1 MRKIEATIDPWIV
14 QDVREA
20 LARVGVTDIA
30 LCDVRCTDV
39 HGSHTEFY
47 RGVEYRVDLVPKLK
61 LEVVV
66 DDECVDDVVKA
77 VTGVAVAPGG
87 RILISAVE
95 QVVDAHG
102 RSRAAAPTGRWPFG
116 ARAGRIGAGS
126 QDPAIAPA
134 HSTGGPSASTG
145 LSSRSG

>member
-1 MRKIEATIDPWIV
+1 MRKIEATIDPWIF

-30 LCDVRCTDV
+30 LCDARCTDV

-77 VTGVAVAPGG
+77 VTGVAVMPVG
-87 RILISAVE
+87 RILITAVE
-95 QVVDAHG
+95 QVVSKEEMAH
-102 RSRAAAPTGRWPFG
+102 PF
-116 ARAGRIGAGS
+116 R
-126 QDPAIAPA
+126 
-134 HSTGGPSASTG
+134 
-145 LSSRSG
+145 

>member
-77 VTGVAVAPGG
+77 VTGVAVASVC
-87 RILISAVE
+87 RILIAAVE
-95 QVVDAHG
+95 
-102 RSRAAAPTGRWPFG
+102 RAATASAAPSSRWSFG

-134 HSTGGPSASTG
+134 HSTGGPSAPTG

>member
-77 VTGVAVAPGG
+77 VTGVAVASVG
-87 RILISAVE
+87 RILIAAVE
-95 QVVDAHG
+95 
-102 RSRAAAPTGRWPFG
+102 RAATASAAPSSRWSFG

-126 QDPAIAPA
+126 PDPAIAPA
-134 HSTGGPSASTG
+134 HSTGGPSAPTG
-145 LSSRSG
+145 LSSRPG

>member
-30 LCDVRCTDV
+30 LCDVRCTDR

-47 RGVEYRVDLVPKLK
+47 RGVEYRVDLVPKVK

-66 DDECVDDVVKA
+66 DGERVDDVVKA
-77 VTGVAVAPGG
+77 VTGGAVGSVG
-87 RILISAVE
+87 RILITAVE
-95 QVVDAHG
+95 QVVPKEEMAH
-102 RSRAAAPTGRWPFG
+102 PF
-116 ARAGRIGAGS
+116 R
-126 QDPAIAPA
+126 
-134 HSTGGPSASTG
+134 
-145 LSSRSG
+145 

>member
-77 VTGVAVAPGG
+77 VTGVAVASVG
-87 RILISAVE
+87 RILIAAVE
-95 QVVDAHG
+95 
-102 RSRAAAPTGRWPFG
+102 RAATASAAPSSRWSFG

-134 HSTGGPSASTG
+134 HSTGGPSAPTG

>member
-1 MRKIEATIDPWIV
+1 MRKIEATIDPRIF

-30 LCDVRCTDV
+30 LSDVRCTDA
-39 HGSHTEFY
+39 HGAHSEFY

-77 VTGVAVAPGG
+77 VTGVAGASVG
-87 RILISAVE
+87 RILIAAVE
-95 QVVDAHG
+95 
-102 RSRAAAPTGRWPFG
+102 RAATASAAPTGRRPFG
-116 ARAGRIGAGS
+116 ARGMRNG
-126 QDPAIAPA
+126 IASFQA
-134 HSTGGPSASTG
+134 LQAT
-145 LSSRSG
+145 

>member
-20 LARVGVTDIA
+20 LARVGVTDIV

-77 VTGVAVAPGG
+77 VTGVAVASVG
-87 RILISAVE
+87 RILIAAVE
-95 QVVDAHG
+95 QPAT
-102 RSRAAAPTGRWPFG
+102 AAPTGRWPFG

>member
-30 LCDVRCTDV
+30 LCDVRCTDG

-77 VTGVAVAPGG
+77 VTGVAVASVG
-87 RILISAVE
+87 RILIAAVE
-95 QVVDAHG
+95 
-102 RSRAAAPTGRWPFG
+102 RAATASAAPSSRWSFG

-134 HSTGGPSASTG
+134 HSTGGPSAPTG

>member
-30 LCDVRCTDV
+30 LCDVRCTDG

-77 VTGVAVAPGG
+77 VTGVAVA
-87 RILISAVE
+87 
-95 QVVDAHG
+95 
-102 RSRAAAPTGRWPFG
+102 
-116 ARAGRIGAGS
+116 
-126 QDPAIAPA
+126 
-134 HSTGGPSASTG
+134 
-145 LSSRSG
+145 

>member
-1 MRKIEATIDPWIV
+1 MRKIEATIDLWIF

-30 LCDVRCTDV
+30 LCDVRCPDV
-39 HGSHTEFY
+39 HGAHTEFY

-77 VTGVAVAPGG
+77 VTGMAVMPVG
-87 RILISAVE
+87 RIVIAAVE
-95 QVVDAHG
+95 QVVSEG
-102 RSRAAAPTGRWPFG
+102 GMVRS
-116 ARAGRIGAGS
+116 
-126 QDPAIAPA
+126 PA
-134 HSTGGPSASTG
+134 T
-145 LSSRSG
+145 RF

>member
-30 LCDVRCTDV
+30 LCDVRCTDG

-77 VTGVAVAPGG
+77 VTGVAVASVG
-87 RILISAVE
+87 RILIAAVE
-95 QVVDAHG
+95 
-102 RSRAAAPTGRWPFG
+102 RAATASAAPSGRWSFG

-134 HSTGGPSASTG
+134 HSTCGPSAPTG

>member
-20 LARVGVTDIA
+20 LARVDVTGIA

-66 DDECVDDVVKA
+66 DDERVDDVVKA
-77 VTGVAVAPGG
+77 VTGVAVASVG
-87 RILISAVE
+87 RILIAAVE
-95 QVVDAHG
+95 QVL
-102 RSRAAAPTGRWPFG
+102 TGRWPFG
-116 ARAGRIGAGS
+116 ASADWIDAGS

-134 HSTGGPSASTG
+134 RSTGGPSAPTG
-145 LSSRSG
+145 PSSRPG

>member
-20 LARVGVTDIA
+20 LARVGVTDIV

-77 VTGVAVAPGG
+77 VTGVAVASVG
-87 RILISAVE
+87 RILIAAVE
-95 QVVDAHG
+95 PPATA
-102 RSRAAAPTGRWPFG
+102 SAAPTGRWPFG
-116 ARAGRIGAGS
+116 TRAGRIGAGS

>member
-39 HGSHTEFY
+39 
-47 RGVEYRVDLVPKLK
+47 
-61 LEVVV
+61 
-66 DDECVDDVVKA
+66 VKA
-77 VTGVAVAPGG
+77 VTGVAVASVG
-87 RILISAVE
+87 RILIAAVE
-95 QVVDAHG
+95 
-102 RSRAAAPTGRWPFG
+102 RAATASAAPSGRWSFG

-134 HSTGGPSASTG
+134 HSTGGPSAPTG

>member
-30 LCDVRCTDV
+30 LCDVRCTDG

-77 VTGVAVAPGG
+77 VTGVAVASVG
-87 RILISAVE
+87 RILIAAV
-95 QVVDAHG
+95 D
-102 RSRAAAPTGRWPFG
+102 RAATASAAPSSRWSFG

-134 HSTGGPSASTG
+134 HSTGGPSAPTG

>member
-95 QVVDAHG
+95 
-102 RSRAAAPTGRWPFG
+102 RAATASAAPTGRWPFG

-134 HSTGGPSASTG
+134 HSTGAPSAPTG
-145 LSSRSG
+145 LSSRPG